1 MSDSSTERALR
12 NSKDLKIDSPKQGQ
26 QQQDL
31 ANKDAS
37 ASNNINAITTKS
49 ENPIDTALATHILTE
64 ASMSKKKSLCQICR
78 KPILQNE
85 KVRENCNFF
94 FCHFHP
100 SSIWTVNWSV
110 WPAAKIVRQNFFHK
124 NPKKGVFTSIH
135 FISVRKINV
144 ECNFVVHMAC
154 KDKVTSDLVCPS
166 VDLASEANQEEKASK
181 FRNRMFLN

>member
-1 MSDSSTERALR
+1 MSNSGLTFLILVLRLHHLRLIDLAFFYIESPAQEIRNRKKMTDSSTERALR
-12 NSKDLKIDSPKQGQ
+12 NSKDLKIDSTKQGQ

-100 SSIWTVNWSV
+100 SSI
-110 WPAAKIVRQNFFHK
+110 
-124 NPKKGVFTSIH
+124 
-135 FISVRKINV
+135 
-144 ECNFVVHMAC
+144 
-154 KDKVTSDLVCPS
+154 
-166 VDLASEANQEEKASK
+166 
-181 FRNRMFLN
+181 